1 MLFLLHTAAV
11 DALQSRRSASC
22 DLIGHPCFNRAQAG
36 FVAGA
41 FYKLADA
48 LRLQSPLL
56 PDALR
61 GFELYVRNRPPG
73 HQDWLGLMVTTFG
86 LEACERLKA
95 PVPAASPAPPAQ
107 A

>member
-1 MLFLLHTAAV
+1 M
-11 DALQSRRSASC
+11 
-22 DLIGHPCFNRAQAG
+22 
-36 FVAGA
+36 AGA

-61 GFELYVRNRPPG
+61 GMELYVRNRQPG
-73 HQDWLGLMVTTFG
+73 KQDWLGLMVATFG
-86 LEACERLKA
+86 LDFCERLKA
-95 PVPAASPAPPAQ
+95 PPPAPAPTPPAH